1 MNKTVMGIFAHPDD
15 AELMCAGT
23 LSLFSRAGWE
33 VHIVTMAPGDKGTAE
48 LSREEI
54 SSIRKNEA
62 ANAAMLIGATYHCLE
77 FEDLYI
83 TYDRESL
90 NRTTAVIRSAQPSI
104 VFTASPSDYM
114 PDHEITGI
122 IVQAACFAS
131 GVKNMEVDV
140 PPYEPIP
147 YLYYCDP
154 MEGKDIFG
162 KPVFPSV
169 YVDITTEIK
178 KKEEMLSC
186 HASQRDWLMMHHKMD
201 EYILAMK
208 RFSAERG
215 KETGTAYAEGFRQH
229 LGHGFPQ
236 DNILLKV
243 LEEKVIIK

>member
-15 AELMCAGT
+15 TELMCAGT
-23 LSLFSRAGWE
+23 LSLFSKAGWE
-33 VHIVTMAPGDKGTAE
+33 VHIVTMTPGDKGTAD

-54 SSIRKNEA
+54 SRIRRNEA
-62 ANAAMLIGATYHCLE
+62 ANSALLIGATYHCLE

-90 NRTTAVIRSAQPSI
+90 NRTTKVIRSAQPSI

-114 PDHEITGI
+114 PDHEITGT

-131 GVKNMEVDV
+131 GVKNLEVDT
-140 PPYEPIP
+140 PPYEPVP
-147 YLYYCDP
+147 YLYYSDP
-154 MEGKDIFG
+154 MEGKDIYG
-162 KPVFPSV
+162 MPILPSI
-169 YVDITTEIK
+169 YVDITSEIGI
-178 KKEEMLSC
+178 KEKMLAC

-215 KETGTAYAEGFRQH
+215 KETGTGFAEGFRQH
-229 LGHGFPQ
+229 LGHGFPRN
-236 DNILLKV
+236 NILKEIFYDLV
-243 LEEKVIIK
+243 HEK

>member
-1 MNKTVMGIFAHPDD
+1 MTKTVMGIFAHPDD

-23 LSLFSRAGWE
+23 LSLFSKAGWE

-62 ANAAMLIGATYHCLE
+62 AKAAKLIGATYHCLE

-90 NRTTAVIRSAQPSI
+90 NRTTAMIRSVQPSI

-131 GVKNMEVDV
+131 GVKNMEVNV
-140 PPYEPIP
+140 PPFEPIP
-147 YLYYCDP
+147 WLYYCDP

-162 KPVFPSV
+162 KPVIPSV
-169 YVDITTEIK
+169 YVDITPEIGI
-178 KKEEMLSC
+178 KEKMLSC

-208 RFSAERG
+208 RFSAQRG
-215 KETGTAYAEGFRQH
+215 NETGTGYAEGFRQH
-229 LGHGFPQ
+229 LGHGFPRN
-236 DNILLKV
+236 NILKEIFYDLV
-243 LEEKVIIK
+243 HEK